1 MSPDRFRATVSAVLL
16 MGVAASALL
25 LVIGFAGALLV
36 GWDGSLTGQPASSVA
51 ATDFSHVVAGLLELR
66 PIAFAQGGLLVLL
79 ATPVLR
85 VAASVVSFGFEGD
98 RIYTVVTLI
107 VLVILLTSIFAV
119 R

>member
-1 MSPDRFRATVSAVLL
+1 VSPERFRGTVSAVLL
-16 MGVAASALL
+16 LGVAASALL
-25 LVIGFAGALLV
+25 MVIGFAGALLV
-36 GWDGSLTGQPASSVA
+36 GWNGSLVGQPASSVA
-51 ATDFSHVVAGLLELR
+51 ATDFSHVADGLLALR

-85 VAASVVSFGFEGD
+85 VTASVVSFGLEGD
-98 RIYTVVTLI
+98 RIYTAVTLT